1 MSFTCADD
9 EAERREK
16 AKRKRLK
23 LKMFEMA
30 GYKFFG
36 VARGT
41 RVIFKC
47 KQSLMKLTPPHKR
60 TQIIRILW

>member
-36 VARGT
+36 VAQGT
-41 RVIFKC
+41 RVIFKI
-47 KQSLMKLTPPHKR
+47 M
-60 TQIIRILW
+60 